1 MQVSASPH
9 WLRRARFPTLTLL
22 GVVAAALIGAVVL
35 MGQAIMAERAHRQQA
50 TRTNAVLIG
59 LRDLTRTAVNG
70 ETGQRGYF
78 ISLDRR
84 YLAPYALAHSHYAG
98 NMARLRQLMGDDL
111 SPRQRALLDQI
122 ETLNAAKFAEM
133 DESVRLIRSGELLEA
148 RRRILTDE
156 GQEVMERLRSAV
168 AELEGLELAALER
181 AQAKAEA
188 TEARIVPLLMTLL
201 VLILIALGI
210 GLTQVIRATK
220 AEAQAAHAQELAS
233 ARDRAD
239 LLARELN
246 HRVKN
251 LFAVILAIVKMTGRG
266 RPEAGPTVNRI
277 AERIHALMT
286 AHDVTQ
292 GASEH
297 RSAHLADLVAVA
309 LEPYRSDTQLGHADG
324 PPVALSEAAIVPV
337 GLVLHELA
345 TNAVK
350 YGAWQ
355 RPGGEV
361 VVRWAREGDTLR
373 LDWLEHCADPA
384 AFAERAAAGPGFGTT
399 LIDGSARQ
407 LGGTIAR
414 SYAADG
420 IRVRIEF
427 PLRS

>member
-1 MQVSASPH
+1 MQVPVPPR
-9 WLRRARFPTLTLL
+9 WFRRVRFSTLSLL
-22 GVVAAALIGAVVL
+22 GIVAAALIGGVML
-35 MGQAIMAERAHRQQA
+35 MGQTIIAERAHRAQA
-50 TRTNAVLIG
+50 TRTNAVLIA
-59 LRDLTRTAVNG
+59 LRDLARTTVNG

-84 YLAPYALAHSHYAG
+84 YLAPYALAHSQYAG
-98 NMARLRQLMGDDL
+98 DMQRLRRLMGPDL
-111 SPRQRALLDQI
+111 SQRQRDLLDQI
-122 ETLNAAKFAEM
+122 ETLDAAKFAEM
-133 DESVRLIRSGELLEA
+133 DESVRLIRAGDLLEA

-156 GQEVMERLRSAV
+156 GQEVMERLRAAV
-168 AELEGLELAALER
+168 AELEQLELAALER
-181 AQAKAEA
+181 AQARAEA
-188 TEARIVPLLMTLL
+188 TEARIVPLLVMLL
-201 VLILIALGI
+201 GLILIALGI
-210 GLTQVIRATK
+210 GLAQVIRAAR
-220 AEAQAAHAQELAS
+220 AEAGAAQAEELAR

-266 RPEAGPTVNRI
+266 QPEARATVSRI

-292 GASEH
+292 GASER
-297 RSAHLADLVAVA
+297 RSARLAELVAVT
-309 LEPYRSDTQLGHADG
+309 LEPYRSAVNAGAVEG
-324 PPVALSEAAIVPV
+324 PAVDLPEPAIVPL

-350 YGAWQ
+350 YGAWRQ
-355 RPGGEV
+355 PGGLV
-361 VVRWAREGDTLR
+361 TVRWAIADGRLQ
-373 LDWLEHCADPA
+373 LDWVEHCAEPGGTGDA
-384 AFAERAAAGPGFGTT
+384 ALASPGFGTT

-414 SYAADG
+414 SHAPDG

-427 PLRS
+427 PHVA